1 MSTPKLPPWNQVLQ
15 DERGETLLVWRTW
28 FEAVTAQLAEHE
40 ALTPGYGAALPSVAT
55 QADGRYFT
63 LTTTQTLYQVQS
75 GAWVA
80 VDMVP

>member
-1 MSTPKLPPWNQVLQ
+1 MTPKLPPWSEPML
-15 DERGETLLVWRTW
+15 DDRGQMTLVWRPW
-28 FEAVTAQLAEHE
+28 FEKFTAYVEAVS
-40 ALTPGYGAALPSVAT
+40 PGYGAALPAVT
-55 QADGRYFT
+55 GQPDGRYYT

>member
-1 MSTPKLPPWNQVLQ
+1 MTPLLPPWSEPMF
-15 DERGETLLVWRTW
+15 DARGQMTIVWRTW
-28 FEAVTAQLAEHE
+28 FEKFAAAVDALA
-40 ALTPGYGAALPSVAT
+40 PGYGAALPTVT
-55 QADGRYFT
+55 GQPDGRYFT

>member
-1 MSTPKLPPWNQVLQ
+1 MSSRLPPWSQNIV
-15 DERGETLLVWRTW
+15 DTDGAMPLLWRAW
-28 FEAVTAQLAEHE
+28 FEQFTAEVE
-40 ALTPGYGAALPSVAT
+40 AMRPGYGAALPAVVG
-55 QADGRYFT
+55 QPDGRYFT

>member
-1 MSTPKLPPWNQVLQ
+1 MSSRLPPWSQNIV
-15 DERGETLLVWRTW
+15 ETDGAMPLLWRAW
-28 FEAVTAQLAEHE
+28 FEQFTAEVE
-40 ALTPGYGAALPSVAT
+40 AMRPGYGAALPAVAG
-55 QADGRYFT
+55 QPDGRYFT